1 MVSLPNAFVT
11 LLTDS
16 SYLPGALVLLHS
28 LQDLHP
34 APRSFKIVCLVTP
47 ETVDARTIGVLR
59 NAGYDLVIGV
69 EPIASGASG
78 QQGLQLMGRPD
89 LDIALTK
96 LHIFRLQT
104 LFSTIV
110 YLDADTLPLRPL
122 DQLFETTSPH
132 RFSASPDIGWP
143 DCFNSGVMVIR
154 PQLSDFTALQAT
166 LAAHADSGNGNG
178 SFDGADQGLLNEYFS
193 EEGPGGAWNRLP
205 FTYNVTPSAAYQYAP
220 AYKHYAH
227 KINLIHFIG
236 PNKPW
241 KWLSS
246 RQARSSPPPNTA
258 FDYESLLDRWFAV
271 YDQHVRPTAAHEP
284 NLAKRFQVP
293 EHVAIWNSP
302 GAAQV
307 PDRLDL
313 DSLKE
318 AIQQGVTALKPGQY
332 TSLPLEGRVDLIRP
346 KPEPRAAISTNTG
359 TNSANQPGEPAAPPQ
374 NNHAERPTQPH
385 SHSQPVHHRP
395 APQQHGIWDA
405 SRYSPPRHSQPEMT
419 IQMHAVYEPAW
430 DQPVKS
436 HATYF
441 QTLPQN
447 VYTEYP
453 SIPQNVQSNDWYH
466 TFTSTK
472 PSQANVQ
479 RVFPW
484 EDKEKSRAAATRAF
498 PQADTPTSK
507 RSVAPKPKPVIIPAT
522 TSSDNSRPSFSD
534 SVASY
539 RNAWDNVASIDR
551 YAKRLT
557 ALGIGTERLS
567 QSTIRTAGPSPGA
580 PATPTSQRHRR
591 GNNPKAGSDTSRDG
605 DDEAEHV
612 QRSHYPSNALYRD
625 GFAQTDRPRV
635 THASA
640 QASPET
646 SPTFKAVDAPNVKRR
661 SAGSDPRS
669 RGHGR
674 QSSNALFPT
683 YNFSQPPVGT
693 QGSSSVR
700 GRVWNPS
707 TDLDAM
713 RQDSQKVLSRFVT
726 SGSSSTT

>member
-1 MVSLPNAFVT
+1 M
-11 LLTDS
+11 
-16 SYLPGALVLLHS
+16 
-28 LQDLHP
+28 
-34 APRSFKIVCLVTP
+34 
-47 ETVDARTIGVLR
+47 
-59 NAGYDLVIGV
+59 YD
-69 EPIASGASG
+69 
-78 QQGLQLMGRPD
+78 
-89 LDIALTK
+89 K
-96 LHIFRLQT
+96 
-104 LFSTIV
+104 
-110 YLDADTLPLRPL
+110 
-122 DQLFETTSPH
+122 
-132 RFSASPDIGWP
+132 
-143 DCFNSGVMVIR
+143 
-154 PQLSDFTALQAT
+154 
-166 LAAHADSGNGNG
+166 
-178 SFDGADQGLLNEYFS
+178 
-193 EEGPGGAWNRLP
+193 
-205 FTYNVTPSAAYQYAP
+205 
-220 AYKHYAH
+220 
-227 KINLIHFIG
+227 
-236 PNKPW
+236 
-241 KWLSS
+241 
-246 RQARSSPPPNTA
+246 
-258 FDYESLLDRWFAV
+258 
-271 YDQHVRPTAAHEP
+271 HVRSTAAHEP
-284 NLAKRFQVP
+284 NLAKRFEVP

-332 TSLPLEGRVDLIRP
+332 TSLPLDGRVDLIRP
-346 KPEPRAAISTNTG
+346 KHEPRAAISANKS
-359 TNSANQPGEPAAPPQ
+359 TNSANQPEAPVAPPQ
-374 NNHAERPTQPH
+374 NDSTAQPH
-385 SHSQPVHHRP
+385 SHSPPEHHRP

-419 IQMHAVYEPAW
+419 IQMNTVYEPAW

-453 SIPQNVQSNDWYH
+453 SIPTNVQSNDWYQ
-466 TFTSTK
+466 TFTSTT
-472 PSQANVQ
+472 PSQAKVQ

-484 EDKEKSRAAATRAF
+484 EDKETSRAAPTRAF
-498 PQADTPTSK
+498 PQADTAPSK
-507 RSVAPKPKPVIIPAT
+507 RSAVPKPKPVIIPAT
-522 TSSDNSRPSFSD
+522 TPAEDSRPSFSD

-551 YAKRLT
+551 YARRLT
-557 ALGIGTERLS
+557 ALGIGSERLS

-580 PATPTSQRHRR
+580 PATPTSHRHRR
-591 GNNPKAGSDTSRDG
+591 GTNPKAGSDTSRDG

-612 QRSHYPSNALYRD
+612 QSSHYPSNALYRD

-635 THASA
+635 AHASA

-674 QSSNALFPT
+674 QPSNAPFPT
-683 YNFSQPPVGT
+683 YNFSQPPVGA
-693 QGSSSVR
+693 QESSSAR